1 MLMAFKNPDVNNVPH
16 VSGRGIR
23 RRKLTRRQRVTL
35 AADLVSGE
43 ARLAPS
49 LNQVCELLR
58 IPPVDVRG
66 ELKARAS
73 TREIE
78 QTTSALI
85 GSWHAAT
92 EPEREEAVRT
102 IGVAEVWEVLARVVA
117 RSST

>member
-73 TREIE
+73 TRE
-78 QTTSALI
+78 
-85 GSWHAAT
+85 T
-92 EPEREEAVRT
+92 EHYFGLDR
-102 IGVAEVWEVLARVVA
+102 VLARCNRA
-117 RSST
+117 RTRRGRPNDRRRRGVGSLSPRCC

>member
-66 ELKARAS
+66 ELEAP
-73 TREIE
+73 TRETA

-102 IGVAEVWEVLARVVA
+102 IGVAEVWEV
-117 RSST
+117 